1 MTKLMTLASA
11 LLMAA
16 VTAVSGQDAPTP
28 PQTTPKEP
36 PTAKEVLAT
45 ICPAGST
52 EPACQR
58 RASLTE
64 DEAWLIVRAACRENN
79 AASCQAFRQRQGGVL
94 FLDARTRT
102 WRSEW
107 ESASWPLKFDV
118 AGTPT
123 LRLKPRS
130 AKDLKIV
137 VEGVSPLIY
146 SATPGTPTEADLEIV
161 GNLKTFLSVAAT
173 GIQAVIQTA
182 AFSAAPGLTLA
193 DLFDTTSDKSIAPPG
208 TVSRAP
214 SGKPAAPAPPPCQQA
229 PPQAGALTRVIID
242 RNAKLLRLNQAVAA
256 LSKELAAVDTTRRA
270 FVTQAQKAAD
280 GGDVEVSSLKA
291 VDVASLN
298 ASFATMQDAVSV
310 LETGTTK
317 LTSCQPLLSAY
328 ALLLS
333 APDDPDV
340 VRELAAHVDT
350 LAKTTDGTPDAPVCE
365 VPDVAAAIKT
375 EAASASCAAD
385 AKVDEADAWLKRHRA
400 AMKPL
405 ADRLFDPKTS
415 EKAVW
420 DAIDAVQKAKPQ
432 VIASID
438 TLRRQVDHA
447 LVHSWNGRLIPEL
460 VVTRQNP
467 ELRWSKIQTHSIVVK
482 PVSPYVKELTLKQ
495 TGDETHTFKL
505 ESATGQILGY
515 GIGVI
520 YTPLYES
527 TWTAATA
534 PDGTKVI
541 AETNRETRAGDLAA
555 FLSYRFLEHHP
566 SAKRRLAQPTLDFGV
581 GLTSGRP
588 AFFLGGGL
596 EVVRA
601 LRLGF
606 GWTPQRV
613 STLAPDQTVNVTKVS
628 SNDDIRT
635 VNRFDTRHWY
645 VSLSFA
651 LDALSLFSKS

>member
-11 LLMAA
+11 LLIAA
-16 VTAVSGQDAPTP
+16 VTAVSGQDAPTQ
-28 PQTTPKEP
+28 PQTTAKHP
-36 PTAKEVLAT
+36 PTAREVLAT
-45 ICPAGST
+45 ICAAPSN

-64 DEAWLIVRAACRENN
+64 DEAWLIVRAACRQNDS
-79 AASCQAFRQRQGGVL
+79 ASCQAFRQGQGGVL

-107 ESASWPLKFDV
+107 ESESWPLKFNV

-130 AKDLKIV
+130 ANDLKIV

-146 SATPGTPTEADLEIV
+146 SATPGTPTEADLEIIA
-161 GNLKTFLSVAAT
+161 NLKTFLSVAAT

-182 AFSAAPGLTLA
+182 AFSAAPGPTRA
-193 DLFDTTSDKSIAPPG
+193 DSPDSSSGKSIAASG
-208 TVSRAP
+208 GASRAP
-214 SGKPAAPAPPPCQQA
+214 SAKPAEPPPPPCRQA
-229 PPQAGALTRVIID
+229 PPQAGVLTRVILD
-242 RNAKLLRLNQAVAA
+242 RNAKLLQLNQAVAA
-256 LSKELAAVDTTRRA
+256 LSKELAAVETTRRA

-298 ASFATMQDAVSV
+298 ASFAKMQDAVSV
-310 LETGTTK
+310 LESESTK

-333 APDDPDV
+333 APADPDV
-340 VRELAAHVDT
+340 VNALAAHVET
-350 LAKTTDGTPDAPVCE
+350 LAKTTDGTPGAPVCQ
-365 VPDVAAAIKT
+365 VPDVAAALKI
-375 EAASASCAAD
+375 EAGSASCAAD
-385 AKVDEADAWLKRHRA
+385 PKVDNAGPWLKRHLA

-405 ADRLFDPKTS
+405 ADRLFDPEAS
-415 EKAVW
+415 ETAVW
-420 DAIDAVQKAKPQ
+420 DAIDAVQKAKPPI
-432 VIASID
+432 IASID
-438 TLRRQVDHA
+438 TLRRQVDQA
-447 LVHSWNGRLIPEL
+447 LVHSWNGRLIPEI

-467 ELRWSKIQTHSIVVK
+467 ELPWSKIQTHSIVVK
-482 PVSPYVKELTLKQ
+482 PVSPYAKELTLKQ
-495 TGDETHTFKL
+495 TSDETHTFKL

-515 GIGVI
+515 GVGVI

-534 PDGTKVI
+534 PDGTMVI
-541 AETNRETRAGDLAA
+541 AETKRETRAGDLAA
-555 FLSYRFLEHHP
+555 FLSYRFLEHQP
-566 SAKRRLAQPTLDFGV
+566 RAKRRLAQPTLDVGV

-606 GWTPQRV
+606 GWTLQRV
-613 STLAPDQTVNVTKVS
+613 STLAPDQTVGVTKVS
-628 SNDDIRT
+628 STDDIRT
-635 VNRFDTRHWY
+635 VNRFDAKHWY
-645 VSLSFA
+645 VSMSFA
-651 LDALSLFSKS
+651 LDALSLFGKS